1 MLKMEPRSCPV
12 CASRDESR
20 VFAPANLE
28 SETLNAYSFASRKLP
43 EYLHARLI
51 ECPTCDVVYANPAI
65 AAEALASAYDEA
77 AFDSQE
83 EAGHASRTYGAYLA
97 RIAARLPDLEGALD
111 IGTGEGSFLRELIR
125 AGFRKVVGVEPSRAP
140 IEAAAPDVRPLIR
153 REMFQTDTFRPE
165 TFRLI
170 TCFQTIE
177 HLRDPLA
184 ICRDAYRAL
193 KPGGA
198 FFLIGH
204 NRRAISA
211 KVLGRKSPIFDVE
224 HLQLFSPASFRNLL
238 GAAGFA
244 SVTVEPIFNR
254 YPLHYWARLFPFP
267 KRVKPSILRGLKA
280 SLAGRVMIPLPAGN
294 LAAVG
299 YKPLTQATTGPG
311 SAGERAPAR
320 LCLAEWQVNKTSAPQ
335 AEPAR

>member
-12 CASRDESR
+12 CGSQDESR
-20 VFAPANLE
+20 VFAPANLD
-28 SETLNAYSFASRKLP
+28 SETLNAFSFASRKLP

-65 AAEALASAYDEA
+65 AADALASAYEEA
-77 AFDSQE
+77 AFDSQQ
-83 EAGHASRTYGAYLA
+83 EAGHASRTYGAYLT
-97 RIAARLPDLEGALD
+97 RIAARLPDRDGALD
-111 IGTGEGSFLRELIR
+111 IGTGEGSFLRELVR
-125 AGFRKVVGVEPSRAP
+125 CGFRDVVGVEPSRAP
-140 IEAAAPDVRPLIR
+140 IEAAAADVRPLIR
-153 REMFQTDTFRPE
+153 PEMFQTDTFAPDS
-165 TFRLI
+165 FRLI
-170 TCFQTIE
+170 ACFQTIE

-204 NRRAISA
+204 NRRAYSA

-224 HLQLFSPASFRNLL
+224 HLQLFSPASFRHLL
-238 GAAGFA
+238 GAAGFTGI
-244 SVTVEPIFNR
+244 TVEPIFNC

-267 KRVKPSILRGLKA
+267 KSLKPGILRGLK
-280 SLAGRVMIPLPAGN
+280 SSFLGRVMIPLPAGN

-299 YKPLTQATTGPG
+299 YKPHKPAATP
-311 SAGERAPAR
+311 SSRR
-320 LCLAEWQVNKTSAPQ
+320 LCASVVNCGVS
-335 AEPAR
+335 